1 MSTKSS
7 FVLPSNADVVDL
19 GKYLDRANRMDTKGA
34 VRLRAYGDVLTVY
47 VAPIFSGDYEEDAP
61 IVLGLRTLQLAE
73 ATEFDLTVLIS
84 DLLAR
89 ANSVAKGEVQ
99 EEQLSLSDRLLNLT
113 GKGPS
118 KENQI
123 YLDFDLVEVSWSTE
137 TPTRTG
143 WEFGGEIPE
152 SELTEIAR
160 KGIAEVSETIP
171 SSVGGPIAARV
182 RSEIWG
188 RAFDYKFPLPMGSA
202 FVAAGLGFLTEGEI
216 VPWYVSGDWVRL
228 SSEHGHVL
236 ARFAKDYVPLKA

>member
-1 MSTKSS
+1 MKNS

-19 GKYLDRANRMDTKGA
+19 GKYLDRAIRMDPNGA

-61 IVLGLRTLQLAE
+61 IVLGLRTLQLSE
-73 ATEFDLTVLIS
+73 ATEFDLTILIS

-89 ANSVAKGEVQ
+89 VNSVAKGEVQ

-123 YLDFDLVEVSWSTE
+123 YLDFELANVSWSTE

-152 SELTEIAR
+152 SELTQIAR
-160 KGIAEVSETIP
+160 NGIAEVSETLP

-228 SSEHGHVL
+228 SSQHGHVL

>member
-1 MSTKSS
+1 MSTRVS

-19 GKYLDRANRMDTKGA
+19 GKYLDRASRMDSKGA

-73 ATEFDLTVLIS
+73 ATEFDLTILIS

-89 ANSVAKGEVQ
+89 VNSVAKGEVQ

-113 GKGPS
+113 GKGSS

-123 YLDFDLVEVSWSTE
+123 YLDFELVNVSWSTE

-160 KGIAEVSETIP
+160 KGIAEVSETLP

-228 SSEHGHVL
+228 SSQHGHVL

>member
-1 MSTKSS
+1 MSTKTS

-89 ANSVAKGEVQ
+89 VNSVAKGEVQ

-160 KGIAEVSETIP
+160 KGIAEVAETLP

>member
-1 MSTKSS
+1 MSTRVS

-89 ANSVAKGEVQ
+89 VNSVAKGEVQ

-113 GKGPS
+113 GKSPS

-160 KGIAEVSETIP
+160 KGIAEVSETLP

-202 FVAAGLGFLTEGEI
+202 FVAAGLGFLSEGEI

>member
-1 MSTKSS
+1 MKNS
-7 FVLPSNADVVDL
+7 FVLPTNADVVDL
-19 GKYLDRANRMDTKGA
+19 GKYLDRAKRMDPNGA

-47 VAPIFSGDYEEDAP
+47 VAPIFSGDYEVDTP

-73 ATEFDLTVLIS
+73 PTEFDLTVSID
-84 DLLAR
+84 DLLERVLAV
-89 ANSVAKGEVQ
+89 SKGEVQ
-99 EEQLSLSDRLLNLT
+99 EEQLSLSDRLLNLS
-113 GKGPS
+113 GKN
-118 KENQI
+118 KAIENQVS
-123 YLDFDLVEVSWSTE
+123 LDLELVQVAWSTE

-143 WEFGGEIPE
+143 WELGGEIPE
-152 SELTEIAR
+152 VDLTEIAR
-160 KGIAEVSETIP
+160 KGIAEVSETLP

-236 ARFAKDYVPLKA
+236 SRFAKNYVPPLS

>member
-1 MSTKSS
+1 MKNS

-19 GKYLDRANRMDTKGA
+19 GKYLDRAIRMDPNGA

-61 IVLGLRTLQLAE
+61 IVLGLRTLQLSE
-73 ATEFDLTVLIS
+73 ATEFDLTILIS

-89 ANSVAKGEVQ
+89 VNSVAKGEVQ

-123 YLDFDLVEVSWSTE
+123 YLDFESANVSWSTE

-152 SELTEIAR
+152 SDLTEIAR
-160 KGIAEVSETIP
+160 KGIAEVSETLP

-228 SSEHGHVL
+228 SSQHGHVL

>member
-1 MSTKSS
+1 MSTRVS

-47 VAPIFSGDYEEDAP
+47 VAPIFSGDYEEDVP

-73 ATEFDLTVLIS
+73 STEFDLTVLIS
-84 DLLAR
+84 DLLVKV
-89 ANSVAKGEVQ
+89 NSVAKGEVQ

-236 ARFAKDYVPLKA
+236 ARFAKDFVPLKA

>member
-1 MSTKSS
+1 MKNS

-19 GKYLDRANRMDTKGA
+19 GKYLDRAIRMDPNGA

-61 IVLGLRTLQLAE
+61 IVLGLITLQLSE
-73 ATEFDLTVLIS
+73 ATEFDLTILIS

-89 ANSVAKGEVQ
+89 VNSVAKGEVQ

-123 YLDFDLVEVSWSTE
+123 YLDFELANVSWSTE

-152 SELTEIAR
+152 SDLTEIAR
-160 KGIAEVSETIP
+160 KGIAEVSETLP

-228 SSEHGHVL
+228 SSQHGHVL

>member
-1 MSTKSS
+1 MKNS

-19 GKYLDRANRMDTKGA
+19 GKYLDRAIRMDPNGA

-84 DLLAR
+84 DLLTR
-89 ANSVAKGEVQ
+89 VNSVAKGEVQ

-118 KENQI
+118 KENQV
-123 YLDFDLVEVSWSTE
+123 YLDFELANVSWSTE
-137 TPTRTG
+137 TPTRAG

-160 KGIAEVSETIP
+160 KGIAEVSETLP

-216 VPWYVSGDWVRL
+216 VPWYISGDWVRL

>member
-1 MSTKSS
+1 MSTRAS

-89 ANSVAKGEVQ
+89 VNSVAKGEVQ

-160 KGIAEVSETIP
+160 KGIAEVSETLP

-236 ARFAKDYVPLKA
+236 ARFAKDYVPLKP

>member
-1 MSTKSS
+1 MKNS

-19 GKYLDRANRMDTKGA
+19 GKYLDRAKRMDPKGA

-47 VAPIFSGDYEEDAP
+47 VAPIFSGEYQEDAP

-73 ATEFDLTVLIS
+73 ATEFDLTVSIS
-84 DLLAR
+84 DLLER
-89 ANSVAKGEVQ
+89 MNSVAKGEVQ
-99 EEQLSLSDRLLNLT
+99 EEQLSLADRLLNLT

-123 YLDFDLVEVSWSTE
+123 YLDFDLVDVSWSTE

-160 KGIAEVSETIP
+160 KGIAEVSETLP

-236 ARFAKDYVPLKA
+236 ARFAKDYVPTKV

>member
-1 MSTKSS
+1 MSTKTS

-89 ANSVAKGEVQ
+89 VNSVAKGEVQ

-160 KGIAEVSETIP
+160 KGIAEVSETLP

>member
-1 MSTKSS
+1 MKNS

-19 GKYLDRANRMDTKGA
+19 GKYLDRAIRMDPKGA

-47 VAPIFSGDYEEDAP
+47 VAPIFSGEYQEDAP

-73 ATEFDLTVLIS
+73 ATEFDLTVSIS
-84 DLLAR
+84 DLLER
-89 ANSVAKGEVQ
+89 VNSVAKGEVQ
-99 EEQLSLSDRLLNLT
+99 EEQLSLADRLLNLT

-123 YLDFDLVEVSWSTE
+123 YLDFDLVDVSWSTE

-160 KGIAEVSETIP
+160 KGIAEVSETLP

-228 SSEHGHVL
+228 SSQHGHVL

>member
-1 MSTKSS
+1 MKNS

-19 GKYLDRANRMDTKGA
+19 GKYLDRAKRMDPKGA

-47 VAPIFSGDYEEDAP
+47 VAPIFSGEYQEDAP

-73 ATEFDLTVLIS
+73 ATEFDLTVSIS
-84 DLLAR
+84 DLLER
-89 ANSVAKGEVQ
+89 VNSVEKGEVQ
-99 EEQLSLSDRLLNLT
+99 EEQLSLADRLLNLT

-123 YLDFDLVEVSWSTE
+123 YLDFDLVDVSWSTE

-160 KGIAEVSETIP
+160 KGIAEVSETLP

-228 SSEHGHVL
+228 SSQHGHVL